1 MPVVRIEPMNGVIGA
16 TVRDIDLA
24 QELRSVAIADV
35 VAELTDTLDRHL
47 VVVMPEQRL
56 SPGEQ
61 TELTH
66 HFGSACPTPFVKT
79 MDEFPEVIKVLKEA
93 DEANAFNF
101 GGAWHSD
108 FSFMERPPSYT
119 LLHAIDVPAFGGDTV
134 WTNNIAALDQLLPPF
149 RDAIDAVGAMGVHT
163 AKDAYSPKMQ
173 SIHDGLKHMDIR
185 TTEDANELQ
194 THPVITTHPGNG
206 RETLFF
212 NQAYVRDLE
221 GVEVPDGDVD
231 AFMRGLHHHSTSHQF
246 TVRHRWRNG
255 DLAIW
260 DNRATQHLAL
270 NDYGGFRRELHRT
283 TVQGG
288 APTRR

>member
-1 MPVVRIEPMNGVIGA
+1 MSGVIGA
-16 TVRDIDLA
+16 TITDVDLA
-24 QELRSVAIADV
+24 KELTTNTIDEV
-35 VAELTDTLDRHL
+35 VAELTKALDDHL
-47 VVVMPEQRL
+47 VVVLPDQHL

-66 HFGSACPTPFVKT
+66 HFGPPCPTPFVKT
-79 MDEFPEVIKVLKEA
+79 MAEHPEVIKVLKEA

-108 FSFMERPPSYT
+108 FSFLDKPPSYT
-119 LLHAIDVPAFGGDTV
+119 LLHAIDVPAYGGDTV
-134 WTNNIAALDQLLPPF
+134 WTNNIAALDQLLPQI
-149 RDAIDAVGAMGVHT
+149 REQIDRPGAQGVHT

-173 SIHDGLKHMDIR
+173 VIHDGLKHMEI
-185 TTEDANELQ
+185 TTTDDANEVRL
-194 THPVITTHPGNG
+194 HPIVTTHPGNKK
-206 RETLFF
+206 EVLFF

-221 GVEVPDGDVD
+221 GVALDGDM
-231 AFMRGLHHHSTSHQF
+231 ATFLRGLHHHATAHQF

-283 TVQGG
+283 TVEGG
-288 APTRR
+288 EPVR